1 MKQISERVRLLND
14 RAANPKAE
22 YVLYWMQMF
31 KRATYNHALDYAIE
45 QANELG
51 LPLVVYEGL
60 KFYYPWANDR
70 LHTFILEGVEEK
82 RLTFERMGAHY
93 IFYLQKDK
101 NSPKQT
107 VKNPLSSKLPET
119 IIL

>member
-1 MKQISERVRLLND
+1 MMKQISERVQLLND
-14 RAANPKAE
+14 RDENREAD

-31 KRATYNHALDYAIE
+31 KRTTNNHALKFAIE
-45 QANELG
+45 WPTSGN

-82 RLTFERMGAHY
+82 RREFEKMGIRY
-93 IFYLQKDK
+93 VFYLQNDK
-101 NSPKQT
+101 NAPKQT
-107 VKNPLSSKLPET
+107 VKKLAKT
-119 IIL
+119 RRTYRHR